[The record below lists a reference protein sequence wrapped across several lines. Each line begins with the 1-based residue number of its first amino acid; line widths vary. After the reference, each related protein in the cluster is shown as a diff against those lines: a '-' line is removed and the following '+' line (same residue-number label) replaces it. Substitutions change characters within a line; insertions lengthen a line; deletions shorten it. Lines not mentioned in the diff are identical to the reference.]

1 MASVESLMNEDM
13 HAILRGAVAP
23 GHRPWVRPYF
33 SDILKKVD
41 RQMFADPPLF
51 FHAKYSVSLLYI
63 PLTETQPFFRNL

>member
-1 MASVESLMNEDM
+1 MASVESLMNEGM
-13 HAILRGAVAP
+13 HAILRRQLPPDTAP
-23 GHRPWVRPYF
+23 GVRSYY

-51 FHAKYSVSLLYI
+51 FHATNSVSLLYI